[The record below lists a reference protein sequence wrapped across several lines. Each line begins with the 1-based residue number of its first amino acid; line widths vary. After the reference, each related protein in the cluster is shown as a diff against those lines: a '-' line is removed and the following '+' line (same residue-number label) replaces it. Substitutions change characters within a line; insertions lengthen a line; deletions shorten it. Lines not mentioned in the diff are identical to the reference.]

1 MDLPDIFATIPDQD
15 RGRWLDIIDPWK
27 GQPTGVR
34 LLIAGPDS
42 DVQRRARIA
51 LMDGLAEAA
60 GADGTVSFA
69 DREAARI
76 DSLARAV
83 LGWEVPPDEDGRRA
97 PFSHTAVVR
106 LLKVQWVQE
115 QADAFA
121 GNRRAFR
128 PGAA

>member
-1 MDLPDIFATIPDQD
+1 MELDDIFATIADQD
-15 RGRWLDIIDPWK
+15 RGRWMDIIDPWE

-60 GADGTVSFA
+60 GADGMVSFA

-76 DSLARAV
+76 DSLARCV
-83 LGWEVPPDEDGRRA
+83 LGWEVPPEEDGRQA
-97 PFSHTAVVR
+97 PFGHRAVVR
-106 LLKVQWVQE
+106 LLKVPWVQE

-121 GNRRAFR
+121 GNRQAFR
-128 PGAA
+128 PGGR